1 MSHLLTQLEGRL
13 LRLRGVKEF
22 PYDTSNVTSLL
33 LLSPKFSLKLRHL
46 SSAERTPP
54 FDTAL
59 SKFPVVPLKCLVGI
73 EARCPA
79 LLPSH
84 SFPRSLQQR
93 SLGKKTNTRMKY
105 LRNLK
110 SNKNGN
116 IYNLYSILILF
127 LCYYLSFKMHISIQ
141 TLCSSN
147 SR

>member
-93 SLGKKTNTRMKY
+93 YLGKKTNTRMKY

-116 IYNLYSILILF
+116 IHNLYSLLILF
-127 LCYYLSFKMHISIQ
+127 LLVLIVQNAYFNLNLVFIQ
-141 TLCSSN
+141 
-147 SR
+147 